1 MMGRSPSPSEPSIRM
16 VGLSTS
22 GVCMFDVVRSSI
34 FFSLLLRDGFVDSD
48 SGHDDDDDEKEEDGD
63 DDEGEEVGGATAAT
77 ISHPLPAH
85 AFMKFAGKFT
95 CSRCSASMAPEDA
108 FAVMGD
114 AMGAHVFVQM
124 ATASTP

>member
-1 MMGRSPSPSEPSIRM
+1 M

-48 SGHDDDDDEKEEDGD
+48 SGHNDVDDDD
-63 DDEGEEVGGATAAT
+63 GEEEEAGGATAAT
-77 ISHPLPAH
+77 ISHPLLAH
-85 AFMKFAGKFT
+85 AFMKFDGKFT
-95 CSRCSASMAPEDA
+95 CSKCSASMAPEDA